1 MYTKLILKVSFFVCL
16 IWSTQ
21 SFSQKNSPFYILDMV
36 HNNPGE
42 PLTKTFFNSSE
53 YLKENGY
60 NGKVLNDFT
69 FAHAA
74 ITFKKLN
81 PNIFPE
87 GSKELE
93 WVKKAADQV
102 RQNIKEAHNAGL
114 RVYYFTD
121 IIVLPKKLVDLY
133 RNEICDANGKISFER
148 TKTIE
153 IHKIMLDELF
163 ETFPELDGL
172 VIRTGETYLNNV
184 PYHTGNNPITN
195 GEVSHVKLLNLLRE
209 EVCVKFNKKIFYR
222 TWSFGG
228 MHDSVTYYLNVT
240 NKIEP
245 HPNLVFSI
253 KHTQGDYH
261 RTFNFNPTLGFG
273 KHSQIIEVQC
283 QREYEGKGAYPNYV
297 MEGVINGFEE
307 YNSNSIQKG
316 NKCLNDIKNNPNF
329 RGIWSWSRGGG
340 WVGPYISNEFWSK
353 LNAFVISHWAANTM
367 QTEEKVFDQFMDVNG
382 MEGDSR
388 KAFRK
393 LCLLSAKAVIRG
405 HDSEALPFDKSWV
418 WWMRD
423 EFLAGI
429 DSVAELNSFSSEGCL
444 YDAFK
449 QLHEKGLLE
458 KAIVEKYDAVKLWQQ
473 IVGLSKEIVMKDKS
487 DQDYI
492 LVSSQYGL
500 LLHQI
505 IAEGWNI
512 MAMGF
517 SGDKSGK
524 YESEKIAAAIK
535 KYDDYWLKYKQF
547 KNTHSSAAT
556 LYKPFAFVYL
566 SPNYHLNKGMDYSVN
581 KYRRIVLNLS
591 KIIQQ

>member
-1 MYTKLILKVSFFVCL
+1 MIAKLPFTVYLLCYIFCFHQ
-16 IWSTQ
+16 TFAQQ
-21 SFSQKNSPFYILDMV
+21 SKATYLLDGV

-42 PLTKTFFNSSE
+42 PLTESVFNNST
-53 YLKENGY
+53 YLKANGY
-60 NGKVLNDFT
+60 TGKVMNDFT

-87 GSKELE
+87 GSIELA

-102 RQNIKEAHNAGL
+102 HANIAEAHKAGIK
-114 RVYYFTD
+114 VYYFTD
-121 IIVLPKKLVDLY
+121 IIVLPKRLVDIY
-133 RNEICDANGKISFER
+133 RSEICDASGKISFER
-148 TKTIE
+148 SKTIE

-228 MHDSVTYYLNVT
+228 MHDSTAYYLNVT
-240 NKIEP
+240 NQIEP
-245 HPNLVFSI
+245 HTNLVFSI

-261 RTFNFNPTLGFG
+261 RTFNFNPTLGLG
-273 KHSQIIEVQC
+273 KHSQIVEVQC

-297 MEGVINGFEE
+297 MNGVINGFEE

-316 NKCLNDIKNNPNF
+316 NKCLNDIKDNKNF
-329 RGIWSWSRGGG
+329 SGVWSWSRGGG
-340 WVGPYISNEFWSK
+340 WVGPYISNEFWCK
-353 LNAFVISHWAANTM
+353 LNAYVISHWAANTR
-367 QTEEKVFDQFMDVNG
+367 QTEEKVFNRFMYVNG
-382 MEGDSR
+382 IEGTSR
-388 KAFRK
+388 KKFRA
-393 LCLLSAKAVIRG
+393 LCLLSAQAVIRG
-405 HDSEALPFDKSWV
+405 HDSEALPFENNWV

-429 DSVAELNSFSSEGCL
+429 DSAAEVNSFSSEGCL
-444 YDAFK
+444 YNAFTRFY
-449 QLHEKGLLE
+449 ETNLLQ
-458 KAIVEKYDAVKLWQQ
+458 KAIDEKYDAVTLWKQ
-473 IVGLSKEIVMKDKS
+473 IVDLSKEIVMKDKS
-487 DQDYI
+487 DQEYI
-492 LVSSQYGL
+492 VVSSQYGL

-517 SGDKSGK
+517 TGDKCGQ
-524 YESEKIAAAIK
+524 YENEKIATAIK
-535 KYDDYWLKYKQF
+535 KYDEYWQQFNQF

-556 LYKPFAFVYL
+556 LYKPYAFVYL
-566 SPNYHLNKGMDYSVN
+566 GPSYHLKKGMDYSVN
-581 KYRRIVLNLS
+581 KYRNLVS
-591 KIIQQ
+591 K